1 MLGTV
6 VAADRLLSRKLNPER
21 NLSKGVAQGKAGDL
35 VPDLHCNMLKLSLR
49 PTSKLHQEAAMNQG
63 DRVRIRP
70 GSAVPEGWK
79 VPAGATGTVL
89 TSYHLLARLRPPT
102 RECVDLDLGAH
113 QILWG
118 LRADQ
123 LELLPTEAHTSEG

>member
-6 VAADRLLSRKLNPER
+6 VAADRRMAQKLNPER
-21 NLSKGVAQGKAGDL
+21 NLSKGVAQGKAFGL
-35 VPDLHCNMLKLSLR
+35 VPDLHCNMRKLSLR
-49 PTSKLHQEAAMNQG
+49 PRSKLYQEAAMNQG

-89 TSYHLLARLRPPT
+89 TSYNLLARLRPPT

-123 LELLPTEAHTSEG
+123 LELLPAEVHPSKG